1 MPSITGRVTA
11 SGNTTLIAA
20 PSGKQ
25 NIQVWG
31 LQWGV
36 VDSAITAKL
45 VSGST
50 DKATIRGNTGAVTTI
65 GVSSYREPVLQCGQA
80 EALVLN
86 LDGTGDV
93 FYNIQYAVTG
103 L

>member
-1 MPSITGRVTA
+1 MPSVTGRVTT
-11 SGNTTLIAA
+11 SGNTTVIAA
-20 PSGKQ
+20 PSGTQ

-31 LQWGV
+31 LQWGT

-50 DKATIRGNTGAVTTI
+50 DKATIRGNTGAVTAI
-65 GVSSYREPVLQCGQA
+65 GVSAYREPVFQCGRA

-86 LDGTGDV
+86 LSDVGDV